1 MKLFCK
7 LFYTAGVHGWFPLFP
22 LLRNS
27 DTQGYAPGPISNSAS
42 GSVNPY
48 VGGLEVS
55 LSFSNNEDRK
65 LVLGRGLEMGW
76 KIPESCMVNTEGLDE
91 MIESFQGRQSSKT
104 CDSLRSLIRW
114 KFCLKMTE
122 LWVPLEAVTI
132 PMSED
137 PAPYLYCFL
146 RYRFFDS
153 GENILFCSFP
163 INQV

>member
-7 LFYTAGVHGWFPLFP
+7 LFHTAGVHGWFPLFP
-22 LLRNS
+22 PLRNS
-27 DTQGYAPGPISNSAS
+27 DTQGYAPGPINNLAP

-48 VGGLEVS
+48 VGGVEVS
-55 LSFSNNEDRK
+55 LSFSNKEDRK
-65 LVLGRGLEMGW
+65 LILGRGLEMGW
-76 KIPESCMVNTEGLDE
+76 KIPESCMVTTEGLDE
-91 MIESFQGRQSSKT
+91 IMESFQGQSKT
-104 CDSLRSLIRW
+104 HDSLRSEIRW

-137 PAPYLYCFL
+137 QAPYLYCFL

-153 GENILFCSFP
+153 GENI
-163 INQV
+163 